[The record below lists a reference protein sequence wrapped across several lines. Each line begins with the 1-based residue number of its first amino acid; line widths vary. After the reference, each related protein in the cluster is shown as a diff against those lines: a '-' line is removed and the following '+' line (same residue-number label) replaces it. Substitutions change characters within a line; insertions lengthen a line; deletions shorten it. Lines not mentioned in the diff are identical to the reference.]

1 MKPELYLGLMSGS
14 SADGLDCAL
23 FDFSQGPPPT
33 LIDALHRS
41 YPPILRKIL
50 LEASE
55 GGSLDIRDY
64 ALLDSQI
71 GDFMGQCL
79 GELLEQAD
87 LGPHEVAA
95 AGCHGPTLL
104 HRPEGEHPSSLQIGD
119 ANRMAAVSR
128 VPIVSDLRRADM
140 AAGGQGAPLAPLFHD
155 YCWRAR
161 VAPGRPLA
169 VVNLGGI
176 ANLSLL
182 SDRPEAGILGFDT
195 GPGNCLLD
203 SWCQQHQSQAY
214 DDDGAW
220 AASGQVVPALLEKLA
235 SDPWFARPPPKS
247 TGRDYFNLRWL
258 RRLADSDFDALA
270 PEDVQATLVE
280 LTALALAHALNS
292 SLCGGA
298 TATVLVCGG
307 GAANSY
313 LVQRLA
319 DRCRPAELRTTAA
332 AGLDPRQVETAAFAW
347 LARLRL
353 GGEPLQSA
361 AVTGSRRAVLAGG
374 LWLPPPERPEPAT

>member
-50 LEASE
+50 LDASE
-55 GGSLDIRDY
+55 GGALDIRDC

-71 GDFMGQCL
+71 GDLMGQCL
-79 GELLEQAD
+79 GELLAQAD
-87 LGPHEVAA
+87 LSPHEVAA

-104 HRPEGEHPSSLQIGD
+104 HRPDGEHPYSLQLGD

-128 VPIVSDLRRADM
+128 VAIVSDLRRADM

-155 YCWRAR
+155 FCWRVQ
-161 VAPGRPLA
+161 VAPDRPLA
-169 VVNLGGI
+169 VINLGGI
-176 ANLSLL
+176 ANATIL
-182 SDRPEAGILGFDT
+182 SDRSDADAGVLGFDA

-203 SWCQQHQSQAY
+203 SWCQQHQGRAY
-214 DDDGAW
+214 DDGGSW
-220 AASGQVVPALLEKLA
+220 AAGGQMLPALLAKLL
-235 SDPWFARPPPKS
+235 SDPWFAKPPPKS
-247 TGRDYFNLRWL
+247 TGRDYFNLKWL
-258 RRLADSDFDALA
+258 RRLSDADAMA
-270 PEDVQATLVE
+270 PQDVQATLVE
-280 LTALALAHALNS
+280 LTARTLAQALGP
-292 SLCGGA
+292 SLSGGGA
-298 TATVLVCGG
+298 ATIMVCGG

-319 DRCRPAELRTTAA
+319 DHCQPADIRTTAA

-353 GGEPLQSA
+353 NGEALPSA
-361 AVTGSRRAVLAGG
+361 PVTGARQPVLAGG
-374 LWLPPPERPEPAT
+374 LWLPPNHTELAD